1 MTDVTGVTTPPLGS
15 AVTFTVTATNNGPD
29 DASGVTVWDALPS
42 GLTYVSS
49 GPGGSYDPASGI
61 WTVGALAKG
70 ATSALTIVARVAR
83 TGMMTTTATIS
94 GDQSDPVSGNNTAH
108 ASVTGQ
114 PLADLAVSDG
124 ASPGVVLAGQ
134 AVTYTAVLTDSGPS
148 DAGATTLNMSI
159 PAHTTVQKLTA
170 PANWSCAAP
179 TAGPSGTISC
189 TSANVAAGTTVS
201 FPLVL
206 AVDPGTPDGTVLSA
220 TTVATGSIP
229 DPDTSNNTAS
239 ASAAVSALADLAVVV
254 TPPTGPLTAGEPSV
268 FTATVHNGG
277 PSDAVGPT
285 AAIVLPSGTTF
296 QGLTRPT
303 GWTCTPPAIG
313 AMGTISCMASSL
325 AAGATA
331 TFTVIVGVDADV
343 ADGQSVTVAAS
354 ASSATTDP
362 DPANNMGTA
371 TVAVGAVDDL
381 GVGNSATPAPAVA
394 GTVLTFTAPLSN
406 SGPSDAQDAV
416 FTEDVPAGTAF
427 QRLAAPAGWLC
438 TTPITGASGTVS
450 CTRTTVAAGASGTF
464 ALAVTVDAGTPA
476 GALLSATA
484 TVSGTTTDANRRN
497 NSATAAASVTQADDL
512 AAMTIAAPNPISAG
526 TSLAITTT
534 ARNNGPSDDAPVTLT
549 QTLPVGTTF
558 DGLAR
563 PSGWVC
569 LAPALGQGGAVACTA
584 PTFPSAASAQLVIT
598 VSVPTATDPG
608 TVLSTGAVIT
618 GTVADTNPAN
628 NTAAASVTVRAITDL
643 AVTNTVALT
652 PVVAGQAVTYIA
664 VLTNAGPSDAQSVV
678 FGEDIPRWTTFAGLV
693 APAGWSCAAPPVG
706 GSGTVSCTRSS
717 LTVGATARLALAV
730 TDAPATP
737 AGTRLAA
744 TANVSSGTTETN
756 LANNSATAQTT
767 SGVAPATLT
776 PAASPTT
783 ISTATPTTSP
793 TMTSTATLPV
803 SPQSTTTA
811 TSAPT
816 ATLISVP
823 TATFTST
830 ASPTTT
836 VSPSTT
842 PLASPSTTPLASPTQ
857 TSTSG
862 PASASTI
869 ATPRPTTIATST
881 PTPMATAAVT
891 SSRFRRS
898 TRAVTPTP
906 VTRDTST
913 PHPSGARPQSLAT
926 ATPTSLPTATPA
938 LAPTVTLRDVEADP
952 RVIRCHTIAR
962 LWATVESSITVRNAF
977 VTFVVNR
984 PDGTAV
990 FHTTIGPLLLT
1001 RRQPVRVEA
1010 FWPTGGACDI
1020 HGSYGVVVGVH
1031 SASGATLGRASRLAA
1046 MVSAATRV
1054 VKRGTGVLSEAV
1066 DTATPVI
1073 ATGTPTPTTSGAA
1086 PTATPQPPTPMPG
1099 VSPAPAMFVPSQLP
1113 QTGGGPGA
1121 RMQDR
1126 FTALDWVLAACLAAL
1141 AACLAALAGVGS
1153 SLLWRRHYVRR
1164 RTGHIW

>member
-1 MTDVTGVTTPPLGS
+1 VTDVTGVTTPPLGS

-148 DAGATTLNMSI
+148 DTGATTLNMSI
-159 PAHTTVQKLTA
+159 PAHTTFQKLST
-170 PANWSCAAP
+170 PTNWSCAAP

-189 TSANVAAGTTVS
+189 TSANVAAGMTVS

-220 TTVATGSIP
+220 TTVATGSTP

-239 ASAAVSALADLAVVV
+239 ANAAVSASADLAVMV

-416 FTEDVPAGTAF
+416 FTEDVPAGTAI

-569 LAPALGQGGAVACTA
+569 LAPALGQGGGVTCTA

-598 VSVPTATDPG
+598 LP
-608 TVLSTGAVIT
+608 
-618 GTVADTNPAN
+618 
-628 NTAAASVTVRAITDL
+628 
-643 AVTNTVALT
+643 
-652 PVVAGQAVTYIA
+652 
-664 VLTNAGPSDAQSVV
+664 
-678 FGEDIPRWTTFAGLV
+678 
-693 APAGWSCAAPPVG
+693 
-706 GSGTVSCTRSS
+706 
-717 LTVGATARLALAV
+717 
-730 TDAPATP
+730 
-737 AGTRLAA
+737 
-744 TANVSSGTTETN
+744 NV
-756 LANNSATAQTT
+756 
-767 SGVAPATLT
+767 
-776 PAASPTT
+776 
-783 ISTATPTTSP
+783 
-793 TMTSTATLPV
+793 
-803 SPQSTTTA
+803 
-811 TSAPT
+811 
-816 ATLISVP
+816 
-823 TATFTST
+823 
-830 ASPTTT
+830 
-836 VSPSTT
+836 
-842 PLASPSTTPLASPTQ
+842 
-857 TSTSG
+857 
-862 PASASTI
+862 
-869 ATPRPTTIATST
+869 
-881 PTPMATAAVT
+881 
-891 SSRFRRS
+891 
-898 TRAVTPTP
+898 
-906 VTRDTST
+906 
-913 PHPSGARPQSLAT
+913 
-926 ATPTSLPTATPA
+926 
-938 LAPTVTLRDVEADP
+938 
-952 RVIRCHTIAR
+952 
-962 LWATVESSITVRNAF
+962 
-977 VTFVVNR
+977 
-984 PDGTAV
+984 
-990 FHTTIGPLLLT
+990 
-1001 RRQPVRVEA
+1001 
-1010 FWPTGGACDI
+1010 
-1020 HGSYGVVVGVH
+1020 
-1031 SASGATLGRASRLAA
+1031 
-1046 MVSAATRV
+1046 
-1054 VKRGTGVLSEAV
+1054 
-1066 DTATPVI
+1066 
-1073 ATGTPTPTTSGAA
+1073 
-1086 PTATPQPPTPMPG
+1086 
-1099 VSPAPAMFVPSQLP
+1099 QL
-1113 QTGGGPGA
+1113 
-1121 RMQDR
+1121 
-1126 FTALDWVLAACLAAL
+1126 F
-1141 AACLAALAGVGS
+1141 
-1153 SLLWRRHYVRR
+1153 
-1164 RTGHIW
+1164 